1 MLAGVQSSAKRGVLK
16 EVKKVIFISA
26 MDMLIE
32 DMSDMPDMEWPVA
45 EAMGIVEVDDMV
57 MPGMSISMVKAKTK
71 MKMTR
76 C

>member
-1 MLAGVQSSAKRGVLK
+1 
-16 EVKKVIFISA
+16 
-26 MDMLIE
+26 MLIE